1 MFFIFFP
8 RKPQQTLMCL
18 MCARHN
24 GRHTRSEAVK
34 RTNTMEQKKAGTLQ
48 KTPQLSQQYSFLGKK
63 YKHATHAQHLIAK
76 VKEHQLWRELQM
88 KKKKR

>member
-1 MFFIFFP
+1 
-8 RKPQQTLMCL
+8 
-18 MCARHN
+18 
-24 GRHTRSEAVK
+24 
-34 RTNTMEQKKAGTLQ
+34 MEQKKAGTLQ